1 MTFKELKLKIKEE
14 QKTLAL
20 KIKEL
25 KRKRKDS
32 PYGFVDGL
40 EWATYDFR
48 HKHIAYCQ
56 FFNKTPYDKIE
67 KSCKEDP
74 SSHRI
79 ETLEKEWK
87 GHLDEALCH
96 SA

>member
-1 MTFKELKLKIKEE
+1 MTYKQLKHKIKEE
-14 QKTLAL
+14 QKSLAL
-20 KIKEL
+20 RIREL
-25 KRKRKDS
+25 KSKRKDS
-32 PYGFVDGL
+32 PYGYVDGL
-40 EWATYDFR
+40 EWATYDYR

-67 KSCKEDP
+67 RFCNEDP

-79 ETLEKEWK
+79 ETLEKEWE
-87 GHLDEALCH
+87 GQLDEALRD